1 MKFSIHREQPKANPE
16 KNQQIKQ
23 WVYQLL
29 GLEEDIT
36 ISLSQLQCK
45 EPGCPPVETVIT
57 VMTSPV
63 QKYTI
68 HKPLSDIEHSD
79 ILEITE

>member
-1 MKFSIHREQPKANPE
+1 MKFSFHREQLKTNPE
-16 KNQQIKQ
+16 KNQQVKD

-29 GLEEDIT
+29 KLEEDIS

-45 EPGCPPVETVIT
+45 ESGCPPLETVIT

-68 HKPLSDIEHSD
+68 HKPLSDIEYSD
-79 ILEITE
+79 ISEMI